1 MSFYREQLESY
12 LKLLDVNANMVIDVG
27 GAQKPVKG
35 RTKSWNVDNYV
46 ILDVPEFNLDE
57 GYPAQPFAYNSQA
70 DVVFCLEVF
79 EYLIVPTM
87 AMKNIANLLKPGG
100 KAYVTFPFVYPLH
113 NEVPLDSLRYTKS
126 GIVRLANYAG
136 LHIEKITDRKTKT
149 GSLVKYY
156 SEDGMRAAKGHN
168 HAVTGFIAVFKKN

>member
-1 MSFYREQLESY
+1 MSFYREQLESH
-12 LKLLDVNANMVIDVG
+12 LKLLDVNANVVIDVG

-35 RTKSWNVDNYV
+35 RTKSWNVDNYI
-46 ILDVPEFNLDE
+46 ILDIPEFNLDE
-57 GYPAQPFAYNSQA
+57 PFNYNAQA

-113 NEVPLDSLRYTKS
+113 NEIELDSLRYTKS
-126 GIVRLANYAG
+126 GIVRLANHAG
-136 LHIEKITDRKTKT
+136 LHIERIIDRKTKS

-156 SEDGMRAAKGHN
+156 SEDGMRAARGENHN
-168 HAVTGFIAVFKKN
+168 VTGFIAVFKKS